1 MDSCRHCLRSD
12 VADHQGPD
20 FIILKPPRRILVV
33 CSIDFQSALS
43 PLPSY
48 ELLMLS
54 DNYAWCTIFY
64 CLTFAD
70 LGDVS
75 IISSGTILES
85 KKN

>member
-33 CSIDFQSALS
+33 CCIDFQSALS

-48 ELLMLS
+48 ERYL
-54 DNYAWCTIFY
+54 NAQ
-64 CLTFAD
+64 
-70 LGDVS
+70 
-75 IISSGTILES
+75 
-85 KKN
+85 